1 MTAIRVRNLW
11 KVFGKRPDEAIRL
24 ARAGKGREEIL
35 RATGSTVALQDVSFD
50 VAPGELFVLMGLS
63 GCGKSTL
70 LRALNRLNTPTSGT
84 VHVGGVDVTSLDAS
98 GLRELR
104 RKKVGMVFQHF
115 ALFPHRTVL
124 ENVAFGLE
132 VQGVSKPDREA
143 KAMEALELVQ
153 LAGWAHKP
161 PSDLSGGMRQR
172 VGVARALA
180 IEPDILLMDEPFG
193 ALDPLIRASVQQ
205 DLMKLRETLGKTI
218 VFVTHDLDEA
228 LTLGDRIAIMREG
241 RIVQAGPPAEIA
253 VQPEDPFVEAFV
265 ENVNKARVLKA
276 SDIMRPPVILLRPD
290 TAPTT
295 AIRRMDEHDLE
306 SAFVAYRDGQLVG
319 TIAMSDAMAA
329 AQAGETTIQRAIAQA
344 PVVRPETLVE
354 EVLRVVLAQRRAAA
368 VVDAQGR
375 LVGVV
380 RRKNLLPAFTSASA
394 PAAGV
399 A

>member
-193 ALDPLIRASVQQ
+193 ALDALTREQMQLDLQ
-205 DLMKLRETLGKTI
+205 DLWLSHRNTV
-218 VFVTHDLDEA
+218 VFITHSISEA
-228 LTLGDRIAIMREG
+228 ALLADRIIVMTPRPG
-241 RIVQAGPPAEIA
+241 RWAAEFQ
-253 VQPEDPFVEAFV
+253 VSLPRPRSMEDRHSE
-265 ENVNKARVLKA
+265 E
-276 SDIMRPPVILLRPD
+276 
-290 TAPTT
+290 
-295 AIRRMDEHDLE
+295 
-306 SAFVAYRDGQLVG
+306 YRDITSEIHQ
-319 TIAMSDAMAA
+319 IF
-329 AQAGETTIQRAIAQA
+329 QATG
-344 PVVRPETLVE
+344 
-354 EVLRVVLAQRRAAA
+354 VLRA
-368 VVDAQGR
+368 
-375 LVGVV
+375 
-380 RRKNLLPAFTSASA
+380 
-394 PAAGV
+394 
-399 A
+399 